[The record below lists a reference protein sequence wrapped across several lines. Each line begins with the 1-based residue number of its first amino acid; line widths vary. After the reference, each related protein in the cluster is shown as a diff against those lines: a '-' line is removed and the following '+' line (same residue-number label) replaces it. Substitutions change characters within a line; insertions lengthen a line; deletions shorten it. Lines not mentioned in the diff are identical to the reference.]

1 MTDAPVPGVRI
12 GRPRRVLVD
21 VRAALGLTGTLV
33 KYLSLSC
40 LFPIAFAVGYGE
52 PFWPFLV
59 AGALAAAAGLG
70 LERVGRGTG
79 MVGFRE
85 SYLVV
90 GLAWLLAGLYGAV
103 PFLLSG
109 DAQLD
114 RPVDALFEAMSGFTT
129 TGASLLV
136 DVEALNHSTAMWRQF
151 MQWLGGLGIVVLVLA
166 VLPRLR
172 VGGRQLLESELPGPE
187 VDQLDVRIKETV
199 KRLWMLYVG
208 LTAAE
213 LVVLTLVGWTGLD
226 ERMSPYE
233 ALAHALT
240 TIPTGG
246 FSTQSRSLEAF
257 GAVTQWVVIVFMV
270 LAALN
275 FALLWIA
282 FAQRRPGRLL
292 RDEEARVFVVL
303 LVIASAA
310 LAIELATNDIE
321 GHGSPLRNGVFQAV
335 SLMTGTG
342 YATLDFADWTA
353 LGLMTVTLLMFI
365 GGSAGSTTGSVKVL
379 RHLLLGKVLRRELRQ
394 TLHPELVLP
403 VRLNKTP
410 VDERTLRSVIAFV
423 ALYLAFF
430 VVGTAIISVDSSLQ
444 GPDVSPVDAIS
455 AAAATLGNV
464 GPALGPAGPMD
475 SYAPFSDISTITMTL
490 LMWLGRIEL
499 IPVVVL
505 LTRRFWR
512 P

>member
-1 MTDAPVPGVRI
+1 MTATSVPGARI

-21 VRAALGLTGTLV
+21 VRAALGLAGTLI

-40 LFPIAFAVGYGE
+40 LFPVAFAIGYGE
-52 PFWPFLV
+52 PVWPFLTS
-59 AGALAAAAGLG
+59 GAAAAIVGIA
-70 LERVGRGTG
+70 LERVGRGAG
-79 MVGFRE
+79 SVGVRE
-85 SYLVV
+85 GYLVV
-90 GLAWLLAGLYGAV
+90 GLAWLLAAVYGAL
-103 PFLLSG
+103 PYLLSG
-109 DAQLD
+109 ESQLD

-136 DVEALNHSTAMWRQF
+136 DVEALNHSLAMWRQLT
-151 MQWLGGLGIVVLVLA
+151 QWLGGLGIVVLVLA

-199 KRLWMLYVG
+199 KRLWIVYVG

-213 LVVLTLVGWTGLD
+213 VAILVLVGWSGLD

-233 ALAHALT
+233 AFAHSLT

-246 FSTQSRSLEAF
+246 FSTQARSLEQF
-257 GAVTQWVVIVFMV
+257 SAVTQWVVIGFMV

-275 FALLWIA
+275 FGLLWLA
-282 FAQRRPGRLL
+282 ASQRRPGRLL
-292 RDEEARVFVVL
+292 RDEEARLLAIL
-303 LVIASAA
+303 LVLASAVLA
-310 LAIELATNDIE
+310 LELATNDVE
-321 GHGSPLRNGVFQAV
+321 GHGSPIRNGVFQAV

-342 YATLDFADWTA
+342 FATLDFADWTA
-353 LGLMTVTLLMFI
+353 LGLMSVTLLMFI

-379 RHLLLGKVLRRELRQ
+379 RHLLLAKVLRRELRQ

-403 VRLNKTP
+403 VHLNGTP
-410 VDERTLRSVIAFV
+410 VDEKTLRAVISFV
-423 ALYLAFF
+423 ALYIAFF
-430 VVGTAIISVDSSLQ
+430 VVGTGIIAVDASLQ
-444 GPDVSPVDAIS
+444 GPDITPVDAIS

-475 SYAPFSDISTITMTL
+475 SYAPFSDVSTVTMTL

-505 LTRRFWR
+505 LTRRYWR